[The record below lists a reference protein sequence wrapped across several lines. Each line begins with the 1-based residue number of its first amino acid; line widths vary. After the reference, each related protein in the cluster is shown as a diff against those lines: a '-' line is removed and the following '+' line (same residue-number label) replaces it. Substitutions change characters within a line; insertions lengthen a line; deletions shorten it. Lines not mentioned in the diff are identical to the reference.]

1 MKAGKGR
8 KTPDLSQAVNY
19 IQIVAMLTIYTK
31 HEILPFLCSK
41 ELMLWMEDISMHS
54 NAVTPGGHR
63 RLQVAFSLLCRQQ
76 SREMGFLTESNKIVP
91 AAPTL
96 TWSQHS
102 KKALVSLPGCFLA
115 NREETQKTVRIEILV
130 QLLPGLNV

>member
-19 IQIVAMLTIYTK
+19 IQIVAVLTIYTK
-31 HEILPFLCSK
+31 HEIFPFLCSK

-54 NAVTPGGHR
+54 NAVTSGGHW

-76 SREMGFLTESNKIVP
+76 SREMGFLTESNKTVP
-91 AAPTL
+91 VAPTL

-102 KKALVSLPGCFLA
+102 KKLLSPFLG
-115 NREETQKTVRIEILV
+115 VF
-130 QLLPGLNV
+130 